1 MIPEL
6 EKLERFDEIRA
17 GFGGIY
23 RGELVYED
31 YPLFKYLIP
40 VADKIDPSFM
50 INDPLDGGDGDVLC
64 YLPSTCPDVF
74 AKRYIEG
81 NIDTSFKEK
90 YEQADDLL
98 ASLEGYGI
106 DKDAFWYLIL
116 FIKDFVDGKINGV
129 AHSNTAKED
138 LEEIRDA
145 FKNLKAHEWLQS
157 QHNLDKSKRLPLPDA
172 KLEIK
177 VDGHKYEYTNPVTL
191 KTLAFCI
198 EALLPHMHGGSDFN
212 NQVMHLGN
220 EDDPQKYYT
229 NDQNTLL
236 YANGEKF
243 RKNAIY
249 KQFFFHKYLSE
260 FLEPYKKGEKQVAK
274 INGRRVG
281 ISYDKML
288 LISRCI
294 YIIGYTSKPDD
305 TRFYEEYNEEGDKKL
320 NTLKNILRKYK
331 EVTIKTINAYYL
343 H

>member
-6 EKLERFDEIRA
+6 EKLAGFDQIRA
-17 GFGGIY
+17 GFGGMY
-23 RGELVYED
+23 LGERVYED
-31 YPLFKYLIP
+31 HPLFKYLIP
-40 VADKIDPSFM
+40 LADEIHPSFM
-50 INDPLDGGDGDVLC
+50 IDEVIDGGTGDILC

-81 NIDTSFKEK
+81 EIDTSFKGK

-98 ASLEGYGI
+98 ATLEGYGI

-116 FIKDFVDGKINGV
+116 FIKDFVDGQINGI
-129 AHSNTAKED
+129 AHRNTAKED

-145 FKNLKAHEWLQS
+145 FKSLKAHEWLET
-157 QHNLDKSKRLPLPDA
+157 QHLLTRTLRMPLPDA

-177 VDGHKYEYTNPVTL
+177 VDGRKYEYTNPVTL
-191 KTLAFCI
+191 KTLSFCI
-198 EALLPHMHGGSDFN
+198 DCLLPHMHGGSDFCN
-212 NQVMHLGN
+212 LVNHFGN
-220 EDDPQKYYT
+220 EDDPKKYFT
-229 NDQNTLL
+229 NDQNTVLPTSG
-236 YANGEKF
+236 AKF
-243 RKNAIY
+243 QKNAIY
-249 KQFFFHKYLSE
+249 KQYLFHKYLSK
-260 FLEPYKKGEKQVAK
+260 FLEQYKKGEKQVAK

-331 EVTIKTINAYYL
+331 EVTVKTSNAYYMN
-343 H
+343 